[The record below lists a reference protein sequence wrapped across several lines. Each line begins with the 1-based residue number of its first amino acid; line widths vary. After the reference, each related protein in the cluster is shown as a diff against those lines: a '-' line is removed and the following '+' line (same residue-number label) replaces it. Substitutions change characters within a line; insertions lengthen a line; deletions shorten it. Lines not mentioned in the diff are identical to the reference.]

1 MPIHFTPFTGGL
13 LLINLITFAVYGY
26 DKSCAKRRAW
36 RVPEIRL
43 LLLAAVGG
51 SGGALLAMFL
61 FRHKTKH
68 LKFTIGVPVILGL
81 QIFLGVNFFIAS
93 Q

>member
-13 LLINLITFAVYGY
+13 LLINLITFAAYGY
-26 DKSCAKRRAW
+26 DKFCARRGAW
-36 RVPEIRL
+36 RVPESGCFFGGG
-43 LLLAAVGG
+43 GG
-51 SGGALLAMFL
+51 SLGALLAMFL

>member
-1 MPIHFTPFTGGL
+1 MPIHFTPLSAGL

-26 DKSCAKRRAW
+26 DKFCAKKGAW

-43 LLLAAVGG
+43 LGLAVLGG
-51 SGGALLAMFL
+51 SAGALLAMFL

-81 QIFLGVNFFIAS
+81 QIFVGARVMG
-93 Q
+93 